1 MSWTIPTD
9 DLDESFED
17 GEVMLAIDDSQ
28 DGQTT
33 VIADVSNEEAWMSMP
48 YDESHTLS
56 QWR

>member
-9 DLDESFED
+9 DLDESYED
-17 GEVMLAIDDSQ
+17 GEVMLAVDDSQ
-28 DGQTT
+28 NEQTT
-33 VIADVSNEEAWMSMP
+33 VIADISNEEAWLSMP

>member
-1 MSWTIPTD
+1 
-9 DLDESFED
+9 
-17 GEVMLAIDDSQ
+17 MLAIDDSQ